1 MKNTKKNETVNH
13 DVVVTR
19 ARYFEATDEKPEAYL
34 FDMTVN
40 GVSIYGCR
48 WCEGEKDGKHYK
60 FVAFPSYKSGD
71 KYYSYAY
78 VKLSQEDVDTIERMI
93 ERILENQ

>member
-1 MKNTKKNETVNH
+1 MKNTKKIEAVNH

-19 ARYFEATDEKPEAYL
+19 AHYFEGTIGKPEAYL
-34 FDMTVN
+34 FDMCVN
-40 GVSIYGCR
+40 GVMIYSCR

-60 FVAFPSYKSGD
+60 FVAFPSHKSGD
-71 KYYSYAY
+71 KYFNHAY

-93 ERILENQ
+93 ERILDNQ